1 MRRTVLLVDDEA
13 EIRFGIRTFLNHH
26 GYDVAEAES
35 WEDAQSV
42 LGSGAA
48 LDAAILDYRLPDG
61 DALGALPRIREPHP
75 DLPLIIL
82 TGYGS
87 IELAVQAIKDGAD
100 HFLTKPVQLPSL
112 LAVLEQLIAHRRPEP
127 ADDAGDD
134 ARSPDPF
141 LGTSARIRR
150 LAEEARRVAAGAS
163 PVLILGETGTGKGV
177 LARWLHAS
185 SPRHEHPF
193 VDINS
198 AGLSSS
204 FLETELFGHE
214 KGAFTG
220 AAAAKPGL
228 FEIADGGTLFL
239 DEIGDVEISVQPKL
253 LKVIEDRQ
261 FRRLGGVRD
270 RHVDV
275 RLIAATHHD
284 LGKLMAQHA
293 FRSDLYFRISTVWLT
308 VPALRERVE
317 DIPIIARRLL
327 RAVAADG
334 GRDGIALAPDAEAR
348 LSAYDWPGNVRELRN
363 VLERALLLCDRRVL
377 HAADLRLS
385 APTPSAP
392 QPTEEHEAADVT
404 LEDNERRH
412 IEHVLAETDG
422 RVSVAARRLG
432 IPRSTLYAKLRK
444 FQIVLSKI

>member
-26 GYDVAEAES
+26 GYDVAEADT
-35 WEDAQSV
+35 WEDAQAL
-42 LGSGAA
+42 LGSGTS

-61 DALGALPRIREPHP
+61 DALDVLPRIREPHP

-82 TGYGS
+82 TGYGT
-87 IELAVQAIKDGAD
+87 IELAVQAMKDGVD

-112 LAVLEQLIAHRRPEP
+112 LAVLEQLIANRGPQPGAED
-127 ADDAGDD
+127 ADGT
-134 ARSPDPF
+134 RGPDPF

-163 PVLILGETGTGKGV
+163 PVLILGETGTGKGI

-185 SPRHEHPF
+185 SPRRERPF
-193 VDINS
+193 VDVNS

-220 AAAAKPGL
+220 AAAPKPGL

-270 RHVDV
+270 RQVDV

-284 LGKLMAQHA
+284 LDKLMAQHA

-317 DIPIIARRLL
+317 DIPLIAHRVL
-327 RAVAADG
+327 RAVAAEC
-334 GRDGIALAPDAEAR
+334 GRNGTVLAPDAEAR
-348 LSAYDWPGNVRELRN
+348 LSAYDWPGNVRELKN
-363 VLERALLLCDRRVL
+363 VLERALLLCDKRVL
-377 HAADLRLS
+377 HASDLRLGVHPPPADEPSS
-385 APTPSAP
+385 AD
-392 QPTEEHEAADVT
+392 HGDVT
-404 LEDNERRH
+404 LEGNERRH
-412 IEHVLAETDG
+412 IERVLEETGG
-422 RVSVAARRLG
+422 RVSAAARRLG
-432 IPRSTLYAKLRK
+432 IPRSTLYAKLHRY
-444 FQIVLSKI
+444 QIPLSKI